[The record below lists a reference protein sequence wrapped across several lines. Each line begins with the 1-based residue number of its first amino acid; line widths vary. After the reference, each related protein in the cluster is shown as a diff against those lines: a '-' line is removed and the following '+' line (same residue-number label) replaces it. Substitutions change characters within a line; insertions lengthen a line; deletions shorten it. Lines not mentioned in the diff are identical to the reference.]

1 MKTGGV
7 GKVEGSWEEKLLLEL
22 HGLKLELVFGVVVV
36 PVNLA
41 MAV

>member
-22 HGLKLELVFGVVVV
+22 PGLKLEFVLGVVVV
-36 PVNLA
+36 PMNLG